1 MSVTKFKKEFIHRVL
16 YLCLLGGI
24 FFLLMGLG
32 FWQIHRAEEKK
43 NILQAFAA
51 GQAMPALYWGVKQS
65 EPPPFARVKVKGRV
79 VPTIFYLDNQFS
91 KHRVGYRVIIPL
103 VVSGGKVLLV
113 DMGWYPAN
121 PNRKQLPDIKVQ
133 SLRIWQ
139 GTVYFPKL
147 SKVELGSFIDQK
159 QGHRIVVETMDTQKI
174 AEILHLETYPWV
186 LRTEGSE
193 WSVVSVTPERHYA
206 YASQWFLMAVVV
218 LIIFFWRIFNEKK

>member
-1 MSVTKFKKEFIHRVL
+1 MSVTKFKKIFIHRVL
-16 YLCLLGGI
+16 YLCLLGVI

-51 GQAMPALYWGVKQS
+51 GQAVTAVYWDGKQS
-65 EPPPFARVKVKGRV
+65 EPLPFARVKVKGILFS
-79 VPTIFYLDNQFS
+79 TIFYLDNQFFQ
-91 KHRVGYRVIIPL
+91 HHVGYRVIVPL
-103 VVSGGKVLLV
+103 KVVGGKVLLV
-113 DMGWYPAN
+113 DMGWHPAN
-121 PNRKQLPDIKVQ
+121 PNRKQLPDVKVK
-133 SLRIWQ
+133 SLKIWQ

-147 SKVELGSFIDQK
+147 SKVELGSFVDQK
-159 QGHRIVVETMDTQKI
+159 QGHRIVVETMDTQKF

-186 LRTEGSE
+186 LRTQGSD